1 MEDQN
6 DKTLKKVPARENP
19 RQEPEIFLADLFTH

>member
-1 MEDQN
+1 MEGQN
-6 DKTLKKVPARENP
+6 DKSLKKVPVPENL